1 MLGAALQ
8 RLETLL
14 RDRPVR
20 VDLPADLPL
29 VPIDAVLVEQV
40 FLNLLDNATRYSPA
54 GSPIDVS
61 AKVAGL
67 EIVVEVSDRGAG
79 FAPGDEQR
87 AFEKFYRG
95 HSARVR
101 GVGLGL
107 AICRAIVEIHGGTIT
122 AENRPGGGATL
133 RFTLPLED
141 SPRGQG
147 LSDG

>member
-1 MLGAALQ
+1 VLGAALQ

-20 VDLPADLPL
+20 VEFPADLPL
-29 VPIDAVLVEQV
+29 VPIDAVLIEQV
-40 FLNLLDNATRYSPA
+40 FLNLLDNASRYSPA

-67 EIVVEVSDRGAG
+67 MVVVEVSDRGAG

-95 HSARVR
+95 HSERVR

-107 AICRAIVEIHGGTIT
+107 AICQAIVEIHGGTII
-122 AENRPGGGATL
+122 AENRPGGGATV
-133 RFTLPLED
+133 RFKLPLAG
-141 SPRGQG
+141 SSTPPG

>member
-1 MLGAALQ
+1 M
-8 RLETLL
+8 
-14 RDRPVR
+14 
-20 VDLPADLPL
+20 
-29 VPIDAVLVEQV
+29 
-40 FLNLLDNATRYSPA
+40 RYSPA

-61 AKVAGL
+61 ARVTGL
-67 EIVVEVSDRGAG
+67 TVVVEVSDRGPG

-107 AICRAIVEIHGGTIT
+107 AICRAIVELHGGSIT
-122 AENRPGGGATL
+122 AENRPGGGATI
-133 RFTLPLED
+133 RFTLPLEG